1 MCLYLHV
8 TMHMSINVSN
18 VKSTQNDRRD
28 SVEWMLPCRYITSLV
43 SPFNEPH
50 TDAQSGASSEAP
62 YSAEERLE
70 SESQAG
76 KSTAAILDGILAAV
90 QSVLGREAAAQDSL
104 MEVGLDSLGAVE
116 LRNALSQSFEVELP
130 VTFTFD
136 YPTPQAMAGYIA
148 DLKAVTRDE
157 RAVQKHQQPQ
167 SDQRLLKAGQPTLG
181 PGMQAITG
189 ISVR

>member
-1 MCLYLHV
+1 
-8 TMHMSINVSN
+8 
-18 VKSTQNDRRD
+18 
-28 SVEWMLPCRYITSLV
+28 MLGCRYITSLV

-50 TDAQSGASSEAP
+50 TDAQLGSSSEAP
-62 YSAEERLE
+62 YPASERLN

-76 KSTAAILDGILAAV
+76 MAPVAILDGVLAAV
-90 QSVLGREAAAQDSL
+90 LSVLGREAAAQDSL

-136 YPTPQAMAGYIA
+136 YPTPQAMAGYVAGLKGMTA
-148 DLKAVTRDE
+148 DK
-157 RAVQKHQQPQ
+157 RAGQVQLHQQPHD
-167 SDQRLLKAGQPTLG
+167 DQRQLQAGQPRLG
-181 PGMQAITG
+181 AGMQAITG